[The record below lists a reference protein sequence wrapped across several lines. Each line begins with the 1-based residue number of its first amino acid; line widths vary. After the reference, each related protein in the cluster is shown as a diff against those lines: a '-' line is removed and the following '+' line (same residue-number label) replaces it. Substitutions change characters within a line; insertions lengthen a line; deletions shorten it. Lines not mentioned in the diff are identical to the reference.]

1 MEENDGLHTI
11 FERSSRA
18 SNTFQD
24 STIPPSNVRA
34 YKSAMRKPA
43 ASSPISQTQYAKISI
58 LVGDPNCTTSRV
70 SIWPDPINLLALT
83 ASGIPSVTPLRVL
96 LQVRSLLVVC
106 VLFFGFNFELFCDMF
121 CGLSWGLIKFMRECE
136 IYPPFGSS
144 ESIFHS
150 FSSLGYI
157 VSSISFRELWK
168 IGVILIHLM
177 NWVKIF
183 LV

>member
-106 VLFFGFNFELFCDMF
+106 VLFFLVSISSYFVICFVGSAGGWLNLCENVKFTLLLVPQKVFSILFPCL
-121 CGLSWGLIKFMRECE
+121 GTLYHR
-136 IYPPFGSS
+136 
-144 ESIFHS
+144 FHS
-150 FSSLGYI
+150 VNCEKLGW
-157 VSSISFRELWK
+157 F
-168 IGVILIHLM
+168 
-177 NWVKIF
+177 
-183 LV
+183 